1 MSGSPGTFAVVK
13 GSARSVPDHDLIML
27 QELFHKHDSDHSGTI
42 TLPELEHILG
52 EWQGRRGMDGNKE
65 DIGRIAKEV
74 MLRVDRDGSGAIS
87 FREFLSRFK
96 QSVEEVETIHTVKS
110 SNRAVV
116 RGVRTSS
123 SSSAPSVRPQVESR
137 ASISDWEMLLLR
149 GMFGAEDSDGDAGIT
164 HDELNKFLITRGFND
179 GGAMASSVFHHL
191 DKDSSGN
198 ISFVELLNG
207 YRNRARA
214 ATGAVQEGTMH
225 RFWEIIQRKIE
236 EDGQRHKKTA
246 PPDTST
252 IATPDIHP
260 SPTPIPLTIQ
270 ELHTPTKSF
279 SFTTGPT
286 FEDSCGIE
294 LSTDDK
300 EVQTDP
306 LPSQHAPSSLAL
318 PSLITPFENQL
329 QTLEHRIH
337 EEFHILREAVRT
349 RSDHVVARSTTLPL
363 VPTTPIADLEPLMSL
378 LGNTLR
384 EMHASIEA
392 DMQQMKQEYIDRH
405 EQDCIQFTD
414 IMTSIRSMTSQKVPP
429 ASSALVSDS
438 SLNKIAFLLEL
449 NALFWVVA
457 FVVIALGIVGQTS
470 YRLPHLY

>member
-1 MSGSPGTFAVVK
+1 MSGSHGTFAVVK

-65 DIGRIAKEV
+65 DIARIAKEV
-74 MLRVDRDGSGAIS
+74 MLRVDRDGSGSIS

-96 QSVEEVETIHTVKS
+96 QSVEEVETIHTVKP

-116 RGVRTSS
+116 RGVRSS
-123 SSSAPSVRPQVESR
+123 SSTSAPAVRPQVESR
-137 ASISDWEMLLLR
+137 PSISDGEMLLLR

-179 GGAMASSVFHHL
+179 GGVMASSAFQRL

-207 YRNRARA
+207 YRNRARVA
-214 ATGAVQEGTMH
+214 SGAVQEGNMQ
-225 RFWEIIQRKIE
+225 RFWEIIQRKME
-236 EDGQRHKKTA
+236 EDRQGDNKIV
-246 PPDTST
+246 PPEPT
-252 IATPDIHP
+252 ITTP
-260 SPTPIPLTIQ
+260 SPPPIPLTVE
-270 ELHTPTKSF
+270 ELHSPTQTF

-286 FEDSCGIE
+286 FEESCGME
-294 LSTDDK
+294 QATDDK

-306 LPSQHAPSSLAL
+306 LPPQHGPSSLAL
-318 PSLITPFENQL
+318 PSLVTPFEIQL